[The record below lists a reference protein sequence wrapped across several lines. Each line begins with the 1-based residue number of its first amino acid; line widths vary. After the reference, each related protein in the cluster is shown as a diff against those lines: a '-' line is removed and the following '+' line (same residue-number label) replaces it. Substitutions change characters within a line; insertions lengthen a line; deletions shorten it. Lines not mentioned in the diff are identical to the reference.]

1 VLNKRWYSFFYLV
14 WLLVLVYL
22 SLRPNLKGPGIQIPY
37 FDKLAHL
44 GFYFVASLLFLTAL
58 DKTSLVSIKTTNKI
72 LWTLLI
78 HLFLGGVIEVI
89 QEYYV
94 SGRSGEFADFL
105 ANASGIS
112 IAILLYSSRWNYFP
126 HSN

>member
-1 VLNKRWYSFFYLV
+1 MLNKRWYSFFYLV

-22 SLRPNLKGPGIQIPY
+22 SLRPNLKGPEIQIPY

>member
-22 SLRPNLKGPGIQIPY
+22 SLRPNLKGPEIQIPY

>member
-78 HLFLGGVIEVI
+78 HLLLGGVIEVI

-105 ANASGIS
+105 ANATGIS
-112 IAILLYSSRWNYFP
+112 IAILLYSSRWNYFSR
-126 HSN
+126 SN

>member
-22 SLRPNLKGPGIQIPY
+22 SLRPDLKGPGIQIPY

-44 GFYFVASLLFLTAL
+44 GFYFVASLLFITAL

>member
-1 VLNKRWYSFFYLV
+1 MLNKRWYSFIYLV

-22 SLRPNLKGPGIQIPY
+22 SLRPDLKGPGIQIPY

-44 GFYFVASLLFLTAL
+44 GFYFVASLLFITAL

-112 IAILLYSSRWNYFP
+112 IAILLYSSRWNYFS

>member
-22 SLRPNLKGPGIQIPY
+22 SLRPDLKGPGIQIPY